1 MPRKYCAV
9 VWHAVSRKKG
19 ATVAIIA
26 FIAVIGGFAAYSG
39 MPSEEEPEPVPVLT
53 TIERDSEPENDST
66 SIAENVEEQ
75 PQQDNGTSPNVAAF
89 ASDVYVVWSQGGE
102 IFVAASSNGDPF
114 GDAESISSNEGF
126 WPNVAAAENSYV
138 TWTEDFDIMIGV
150 Q

>member
-1 MPRKYCAV
+1 MPHKYSAG

-19 ATVAIIA
+19 AAVAIIA
-26 FIAVIGGFAAYSG
+26 VIAVIGGLAACSG
-39 MPSEEEPEPVPVLT
+39 MEREEEPGPAPVLT
-53 TIERDSEPENDST
+53 TKEKDSEPENDST

-89 ASDVYVVWSQGGE
+89 ASDVYVVWSQDGE
-102 IFVAASSNGDPF
+102 IFVAASSDGGTL
-114 GDAESISSNEGF
+114 GDAESISSSEGF